1 MGDYPVALGA
11 NVVWVLVIA
20 GWTLGMMIPFFY
32 LLKIC
37 GLLRITPHEEEVRP
51 FWIPPNQSKQ
61 FTAMLPGY
69 YYVAQIVNRLS
80 EWHIV
85 HSISC

>member
-1 MGDYPVALGA
+1 MCAGALPDGGQRHWGWWMGDYPVALGA

-20 GWTLGMMIPFFY
+20 GWTLSMMIPFFY

-51 FWIPPNQSKQ
+51 FWIPPNQ
-61 FTAMLPGY
+61 
-69 YYVAQIVNRLS
+69 
-80 EWHIV
+80 
-85 HSISC
+85 